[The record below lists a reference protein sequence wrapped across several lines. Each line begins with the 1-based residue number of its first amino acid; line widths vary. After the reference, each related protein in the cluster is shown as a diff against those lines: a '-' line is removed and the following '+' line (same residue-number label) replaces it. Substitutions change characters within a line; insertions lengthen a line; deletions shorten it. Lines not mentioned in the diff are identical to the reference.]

1 MGFPRQEYCSELPF
15 SSPGDLPD
23 PRIETASPAP
33 PALQADSSPSEPS
46 GKHDTTKMGDGK
58 IHQKR
63 QSESLLLTSLSWNPE
78 GGVGFQVAYQQS
90 RAWLEGSCAASGLR
104 ILIGHWDEKGKWSFK
119 TQHCW
124 EQQNPQG
131 KSRNTQDSREPGG
144 ITGFRLGSGFI
155 NFPDWEVRSHLKIP
169 LQPTQPKFTFLQA
182 TSCKTVSLWRE
193 SVWGC
198 GARRQPHSDNLI
210 PTTSFRL
217 LTWRGGGRQGT
228 RDTNSGI
235 PILACSCPPRSLQLQ
250 KQFHCRQV
258 ISQACC
264 WQYME

>member
-23 PRIETASPAP
+23 PRIETASPAS

-104 ILIGHWDEKGKWSFK
+104 ILIGHWDAKGKWSFK

-198 GARRQPHSDNLI
+198 GARQPHSD
-210 PTTSFRL
+210 
-217 LTWRGGGRQGT
+217 
-228 RDTNSGI
+228 
-235 PILACSCPPRSLQLQ
+235 C
-250 KQFHCRQV
+250 
-258 ISQACC
+258 
-264 WQYME
+264 